1 MLAGL
6 KRICLISLLV
16 FLGSAANAQNLR
28 VVTENWPPYNFFNEN
43 DQIVGSSTKIVRA
56 VLEKAGFSYSIEVHP
71 WARSY
76 SIAQNNSNVLIY
88 TILRTPFRE
97 KLFKWVR
104 PIAPANT
111 YHFYRLAAR
120 NDLSL
125 KTIEDAM
132 RHRIGVVRN
141 NVIHQ
146 TLRQKG
152 FVDGKNIIA
161 VNKQV
166 QVIKMLFAK
175 RLDYIILQ
183 EMTATAELS
192 DAGFS
197 ISQVHKSIFFIDAYS
212 YMAYSN
218 GTSDEIVNRTI
229 AAFDELVKNGDL
241 LVD

>member
-1 MLAGL
+1 MLAEL
-6 KRICLISLLV
+6 KRFCLIGLLI

-28 VVTENWPPYNFFNEN
+28 VVTENWPPYNFVDKN
-43 DQIVGSSTKIVRA
+43 DQIVGSSTEVVRA
-56 VLEKAGFSYSIEVHP
+56 VLERAGFSYSIEVHP

-88 TILRTPFRE
+88 TVLRTPFRE

-132 RHRIGVVRN
+132 RHPIGVVRN

-229 AAFDELVKNGDL
+229 ATFDELVKNGDL